1 MTDNA
6 GGPGLPPELMN
17 NDPDG
22 FAWGV
27 WHDRTPKLVA
37 QIRDAY
43 PYGPEQRNALDAL
56 LDEIASGP
64 MQPLGSDARDHQ
76 LWMTWGSGY
85 FGKPWLDTPFLWSES
100 YFYRRVLDATGF
112 FAPGPW
118 HHVDPFA
125 QMKAAELTD
134 SAMELDLATL
144 DDVQRLPVEQQGR
157 AKLMAS
163 LWGNQADLGFRID
176 RPVAPADAEG
186 LTLVAD
192 DRDQLWSRLDG
203 TARVA
208 VVADNA
214 GRELL
219 ADLVLA
225 DHLLQHGHAA
235 SITFHVKPYPYYVSD
250 ATTSDVVACL
260 GRLTSAPGSASEIG
274 HRLLTRASEGRLSLY
289 THDFHCAPWSYHRPC
304 GPVRVRHAD
313 HPQRRPQLSA
323 TRRRSGMASDGAV
336 RRGGLLLPRAGGGAP
351 HSQVR
356 RRHRTRPSHR
366 HEPPTDRPAMAD
378 RRKPRPRAGPRAPI
392 ARPTLVG
399 HAHVDDNRL
408 GIGHPL
414 GELVRTDQVHRR
426 HPARPARLVVVRPTA
441 IGRGQ
446 QDDPAGCICPAKPRE
461 PTSGGSGC
469 AEPAAPRGTARQR
482 FRPTPP

>member
-64 MQPLGSDARDHQ
+64 MQPLRSDAHDHQ
-76 LWMTWGSGY
+76 IWRTWGSEY

-134 SAMELDLATL
+134 SALELDLATL
-144 DDVQRLPVEQQGR
+144 DDVQRLPVEEQGR

-163 LWGNQADLGFRID
+163 LWGNQADLGFRIN
-176 RPVAPADAEG
+176 RSEAPADAEG

-289 THDFHCAPWSYHRPC
+289 THDFYCAPWSYHRMPADLADQFA
-304 GPVRVRHAD
+304 HATLTILKGD
-313 HPQRRPQLSA
+313 LNYRRLV
-323 TRRRSGMASDGAV
+323 GD
-336 RRGGLLLPRAGGGAP
+336 RAW
-351 HSQVR
+351 
-356 RRHRTRPSHR
+356 
-366 HEPPTDRPAMAD
+366 PPTVPFAEVASHFPGPLAALRTLKSDVV
-378 RRKPRPRAGPRAPI
+378 AG
-392 ARPTLVG
+392 L
-399 HAHVDDNRL
+399 
-408 GIGHPL
+408 
-414 GELVRTDQVHRR
+414 
-426 HPARPARLVVVRPTA
+426 
-441 IGRGQ
+441 
-446 QDDPAGCICPAKPRE
+446 
-461 PTSGGSGC
+461 
-469 AEPAAPRGTARQR
+469 EPAIVTSLEATGRPWRIDGSHALVQAHGRQ
-482 FRPTPP
+482 

>member
-289 THDFHCAPWSYHRPC
+289 THDFHCAPWSYHRMPADLADQFAFATLTILKGDLNYRRLVGDRAWPPTVPFAEVASYFP
-304 GPVRVRHAD
+304 GPVAALRT
-313 HPQRRPQLSA
+313 LK
-323 TRRRSGMASDGAV
+323 SDV
-336 RRGGLLLPRAGGGAP
+336 VTGL
-351 HSQVR
+351 
-356 RRHRTRPSHR
+356 
-366 HEPPTDRPAMAD
+366 
-378 RRKPRPRAGPRAPI
+378 
-392 ARPTLVG
+392 
-399 HAHVDDNRL
+399 
-408 GIGHPL
+408 
-414 GELVRTDQVHRR
+414 
-426 HPARPARLVVVRPTA
+426 
-441 IGRGQ
+441 
-446 QDDPAGCICPAKPRE
+446 DPATV
-461 PTSGGSGC
+461 TSL
-469 AEPAAPRGTARQR
+469 RQTGQPWR
-482 FRPTPP
+482 IDGNHALVQAHGRQ